1 MKCGRYGCTLEGD
14 FLVVWRG
21 GEKKYWIEPQKYWI
35 GPACAYGQSLYQRF
49 RPGSM
54 WLKSLLS
61 LHLNHILTY
70 ATFLPIFSTSV
81 QFSSVHTHS
90 SAAIQKKKNGGRVFL
105 FFFFFGFVE
114 YLAFSLL
121 LHLTCTTKWNIYQ
134 GLYYILGRK
143 AAKVSLLV
151 SDQLG
156 CHFHAHIV

>member
-14 FLVVWRG
+14 FLGVLRG

-105 FFFFFGFVE
+105 FFFFFLALLNIWLFLFYCIWPAQQNGTYIKGSII
-114 YLAFSLL
+114 YLVV
-121 LHLTCTTKWNIYQ
+121 K
-134 GLYYILGRK
+134 RPK
-143 AAKVSLLV
+143 
-151 SDQLG
+151 
-156 CHFHAHIV
+156 CHC

>member
-1 MKCGRYGCTLEGD
+1 MPHSCPF
-14 FLVVWRG
+14 FLR
-21 GEKKYWIEPQKYWI
+21 
-35 GPACAYGQSLYQRF
+35 
-49 RPGSM
+49 
-54 WLKSLLS
+54 
-61 LHLNHILTY
+61 
-70 ATFLPIFSTSV
+70 
-81 QFSSVHTHS
+81 QFSSVQFTHTVQQPS
-90 SAAIQKKKNGGRVFL
+90 RRKKMEVECFF